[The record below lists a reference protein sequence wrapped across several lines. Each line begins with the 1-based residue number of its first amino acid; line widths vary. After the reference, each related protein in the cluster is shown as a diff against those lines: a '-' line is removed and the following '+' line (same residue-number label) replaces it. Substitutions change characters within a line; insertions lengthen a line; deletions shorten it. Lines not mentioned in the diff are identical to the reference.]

1 MYLEVVV
8 QLHHLFTLYFNN
20 MKTKNNN
27 SIKTVLTISVGFG
40 IVFLLTDL
48 SWSLYTSVI
57 VGVIGLISNKL
68 AQTINFLWMKIAE
81 VLSLIIP
88 NILLTL
94 IFYLFLYPISILS
107 KIFGSKDTLQLKNKK
122 DSVWIDKTQQIEK
135 VSFEKMW

>member
-1 MYLEVVV
+1 MN
-8 QLHHLFTLYFNN
+8 T
-20 MKTKNNN
+20 KKNN
-27 SIKTVLTISVGFG
+27 SVKTVLTISVGFG

-68 AQTINFLWMKIAE
+68 AQTIDFLWMKLAK

-88 NILLTL
+88 NILLTA

-107 KIFGSKDTLQLKNKK
+107 KIFVSKDTLQLKNKK
-122 DSVWIDKTQQIEK
+122 DSVWVDKTHQIEK

>member
-27 SIKTVLTISVGFG
+27 SIKTVLTISVSFA
-40 IVFLLTDL
+40 IVFLLTNL
-48 SWSLYTSVI
+48 NWSLYTSVI
-57 VGVIGLISNKL
+57 VGILGLISNKL
-68 AQTINFLWMKIAE
+68 AQFIDFLWMKLAK

-88 NILLTL
+88 NILLTI
-94 IFYLFLYPISILS
+94 IFYLFLYPISVLS

-122 DSVWIDKTQQIEK
+122 DSVWSDKTYQIEK